1 MFFNKCKKCGGK
13 KISITTD
20 VNVEIDG
27 TLQRATNVPAKQCV
41 NCGDIIISGI
51 ILERLRRYAHD
62 YPANNLDYAKCVKC
76 EDEESAGS
84 QILF

>member
-1 MFFNKCKKCGGK
+1 MLFNKCKKCGGK
-13 KISITTD
+13 KISITAA

-41 NCGDIIISGI
+41 NCGDITISDI

-62 YPANNLDYAKCVKC
+62 YPANNLDYAKC
-76 EDEESAGS
+76 EDEESVGS
-84 QILF
+84 QILL

>member
-1 MFFNKCKKCGGK
+1 MFFNKCKRCGGK

-20 VNVEIDG
+20 VNIEIDG
-27 TLQRATNVPAKQCV
+27 ALQRATNVPAKQCV
-41 NCGDIIISGI
+41 NCGDIAVSSI
-51 ILERLRRYAHD
+51 ILERLNRYAHD
-62 YPANNLDYAKCVKC
+62 YPANILDYAKC